1 MTNAQRVLL
10 NTVAQYS
17 RTIINILL
25 SLYSTRLILSALGQ
39 SDYGIY
45 ALVAGVVSMLSF
57 VTNALVVTTQRYLSF
72 YHGRN
77 DTEMVKTVFGS
88 SLALHIILGVLL
100 MSVLL
105 CIEPLLFDG
114 FLNIDKSRVEAAA
127 FVYRFVSLMLVMTFC
142 TAPFRAALVARENIV
157 YISIV
162 DVLDGLLKVAV
173 ALSISSYS
181 NDRLEL
187 YAVLMTGISLFNLLA
202 FGGYTS
208 TQYSECSFRYIVRIN
223 SSYLK
228 ELGAFA
234 SWTIYSTGCILARTQ
249 GLAVLLNR
257 FFGTVVNASYG
268 IAMQVSGS
276 VNFLAN
282 SITSALNPQIVKAEG
297 AGDRSRMLYL
307 STEASK
313 FAFLL
318 LSMVSVPVI
327 FEMPTLLGLWLVSVP
342 DNAVMF
348 CRMVMIASMCDQLTI
363 GLGSA
368 NQAIGKIRNYSL
380 AINTVKVFTLPA
392 AWICLHVGFQS
403 TSVMY
408 CFVIFE
414 LLCALLR
421 LPFLKVTA
429 GLKVT
434 VYLEKVFVKVI
445 PPVILSVI
453 VCCLCIRFVDIPYR
467 FLLTGSVSMM
477 FFSIVVLTYSV
488 SIQERNIILNV
499 IKKILGN

>member
-39 SDYGIY
+39 LDYGIY

-114 FLNIDKSRVEAAA
+114 FLNIDKFRVEAAA

-223 SSYLK
+223 FSYLK

-234 SWTIYSTGCILARTQ
+234 SWTIYSTGCILVRTQ

-276 VNFLAN
+276 VSFLAN
-282 SITSALNPQIVKAEG
+282 SITGAMNPQIMKAEG
-297 AGDRSRMLYL
+297 AGDRNRMLYL
-307 STEASK
+307 STVASK

-327 FEMPTLLGLWLVSVP
+327 FEMPALLDLWLVSVP

-363 GLGSA
+363 GLGFA

-392 AWICLHVGFQS
+392 AWICLHVGFQPM
-403 TSVMY
+403 SVMY

-434 VYLEKVFVKVI
+434 EYVKMVFVKALLPFFFSLLACCI
-445 PPVILSVI
+445 I
-453 VCCLCIRFVDIPYR
+453 VNYVDIPFR
-467 FLLTGSVSMM
+467 FLLTVFVSVVIYCIIGYA
-477 FFSIVVLTYSV
+477 FSLTTKEKS
-488 SIQERNIILNV
+488 IILSVLKRNS
-499 IKKILGN
+499 